1 MIKNTNKERFREEPI
16 LCSTTRLIE
25 VMIGSNFVGI
35 ETTVFIFIRLY
46 NWLTR
51 FIGARSIRHLVPVSG
66 IVLLAPDN
74 T

>member
-16 LCSTTRLIE
+16 LCSTARLIE
-25 VMIGSNFVGI
+25 VVVGSNFVGI
-35 ETTVFIFIRLY
+35 ETTPLIFISFDD
-46 NWLTR
+46 WLTR